1 MPRQSHPQE
10 PNRDPGQPGPRPDSS
25 DKASPLEFPKM
36 RVLTTGWTYR
46 ETRKTAQEVAEMI
59 RKGEGRGKP

>member
-1 MPRQSHPQE
+1 
-10 PNRDPGQPGPRPDSS
+10 
-25 DKASPLEFPKM
+25 M